1 MNIVYENHN
10 VLIHKDYNKGFDC
23 NVVLFKNYNRPD
35 ESLDIILNI
44 CNNSKVIYDMLLN
57 NCVSDR
63 FYVLEIKDNKVISSN
78 KISFESW
85 ENIIIRNK
93 KYIMDNLYL
102 LDNSVLSIVQK
113 FLIKRGKLI

>member
-10 VLIHKDYNKGFDC
+10 ILIHKDYNKGFDC

-35 ESLDIILNI
+35 ESLDIILDI
-44 CNNSKVIYDMLLN
+44 CNNTKVIYDMLLN
-57 NCVSDR
+57 NGINDR
-63 FYVLEIKDNKVISSN
+63 FYVLDIENNKVKNCN

-85 ENIIIRNK
+85 ENICIRNK

-102 LDNSVLSIVQK
+102 LDNSILNRVQK